1 VVGWRQPG
9 PELVWQF
16 RLSRPG
22 RYAVR
27 VILGSG
33 RHGQAPVAGH
43 KVAVS
48 VGGQELV
55 GLLAGEEKVQSPRAQ
70 YFPESASALGTVQ
83 IDDAGV
89 QELALRAL
97 EINPDAPEGLTVAG
111 VELTPVD

>member
-43 KVAVS
+43 KVAAS

-55 GLLAGEEKVQSPRAQ
+55 GLLAGEEKVQSPRAK